1 MPRRQSGLRYGSS
14 NTIVEISPDASP
26 DWRGTPNLVG
36 KSVWIRAMGSMFM
49 AGLLQVMV
57 KLYHRNR
64 KMQNPFYFFTQNA

>member
-1 MPRRQSGLRYGSS
+1 
-14 NTIVEISPDASP
+14 
-26 DWRGTPNLVG
+26 VG
-36 KSVWIRAMGSMFM
+36 KSVWIWAMGSMFM